1 MIRINSWNRRITEND
16 RDLLLASALDPGCWS
31 INFFDKYG
39 CVQSIKN
46 LLLEELKKYPQKR
59 PSVTIIKGKTIWT
72 RLQDNEDIEP
82 SNNLKDQIK
91 NFIAYA
97 SVWNGN
103 CIEFWKRNLSKFSA
117 FEPLLQ
123 KYLSYC
129 ASTAEVER
137 IFSLCGH
144 LVTKRRNR
152 LSAENVENI
161 IFLKYFYNI
170 YKQEKEIK
178 KEKKKNKLTVFQ
190 KLQYFSKY
198 KFNKFR

>member
-1 MIRINSWNRRITEND
+1 M
-16 RDLLLASALDPGCWS
+16 
-31 INFFDKYG
+31 
-39 CVQSIKN
+39 
-46 LLLEELKKYPQKR
+46 LLEELKKYPQKR

-103 CIEFWKRNLSKFSA
+103 CIEFWKRNLYKFPA

-152 LSAENVENI
+152 LNAENVENI
-161 IFLKYFYNI
+161 IF
-170 YKQEKEIK
+170 
-178 KEKKKNKLTVFQ
+178 
-190 KLQYFSKY
+190 
-198 KFNKFR
+198 